1 MKKQNSLKELYR
13 SKLDP
18 GPAPSELEAK
28 IMGGPKTPK
37 LKWSWNL
44 LGFVIPGLAL
54 CFVAI
59 VYLQTPTEAV
69 LGQDVDLMVETS
81 MEISEFSI
89 DEHTLA
95 YEDFDE
101 VAMSEYEF

>member
-18 GPAPSELEAK
+18 GPVPSELDAK
-28 IMGGPKTPK
+28 IMNQLKAPR

-59 VYLQTPTEAV
+59 VYLQTPTEV
-69 LGQDVDLMVETS
+69 ILGQDVDLMVEAS

-89 DEHTLA
+89 EEHTLA